1 MENFY
6 IYFFLRQI
14 LSLIIFISSIN
25 PITKIMIIF
34 FLDLISSYHPFYHG
48 PEITNMTD
56 RVVLLETVGSIFSY
70 TQIAIIVVENH
81 LLKLKEFKILLF
93 LLSFHVYHIF
103 NKLEKIHLEKENIF
117 LNQI

>member
-14 LSLIIFISSIN
+14 LSLVIFISSIN
-25 PITKIMIIF
+25 PIQKILIIF

-48 PEITNMTD
+48 QEIMNQAD

-70 TQIAIIVVENH
+70 TKIAIVVVENH
-81 LLKLKEFKILLF
+81 LLKSKEFKIMLL
-93 LLSFHVYHIF
+93 LLTFHVVKIL
-103 NKLEKIHLEKENIF
+103 KRLEKVHETMEL
-117 LNQI
+117 